1 MTRSNSSSVVSSSRL
16 RTLMPGV
23 TTSTAASECSAAS
36 CWTWPADRT
45 SSSHQVA
52 SAPGPPIR
60 SAAFSAPEASAS
72 AMTTWAPCSARPAA
86 AARPSPLA
94 PPTTTAFRPSSRN
107 ELPGCVIWNLRP
119 QLLERSRIMCRS
131 AQHGKTPTGWRAIGC
146 SAFIGNKKVPAPEQG
161 PALIPQSPERH
172 EVLNRWAQPFQ
183 LPTAVAASPPSPPS
197 PPSLSA
203 SALHWLTSPP
213 WPSRPR
219 LMPIGIRQLASASAS
234 PAAPPE
240 PPSPPVLSKVTSTSL
255 SFLWWW
261 PPLSAA
267 TAGLAKASAARA
279 EAAVTP
285 ITRLIRMPNQYSP
298 HAVCLPTLAE
308 RVECRTRHPEPG
320 IPPRSLK
327 ELELPNGWS
336 SAAVA
341 HSGFGV
347 AAVAAVATLAVG
359 LGLAL
364 ADVTAAG
371 EDRAHA
377 GADRDQAV
385 GLGVGVVSRAA
396 GPTGTAGALEG
407 GRDVR
412 VLVLV
417 ATLVHRD
424 SRAGEDQ
431 SSSRGSGGHAKNALN
446 EHSAPNL
453 SHYLNAVLTRKRFR
467 SSSSPASNENT
478 PTQP

>member
-1 MTRSNSSSVVSSSRL
+1 ALSVAHGGGS
-16 RTLMPGV
+16 
-23 TTSTAASECSAAS
+23 
-36 CWTWPADRT
+36 
-45 SSSHQVA
+45 VA
-52 SAPGPPIR
+52 TVA
-60 SAAFSAPEASAS
+60 
-72 AMTTWAPCSARPAA
+72 
-86 AARPSPLA
+86 
-94 PPTTTAFRPSSRN
+94 
-107 ELPGCVIWNLRP
+107 
-119 QLLERSRIMCRS
+119 
-131 AQHGKTPTGWRAIGC
+131 
-146 SAFIGNKKVPAPEQG
+146 
-161 PALIPQSPERH
+161 
-172 EVLNRWAQPFQ
+172 
-183 LPTAVAASPPSPPS
+183 AVAA
-197 PPSLSA
+197 LA
-203 SALHWLTSPP
+203 VGLGVALVDVAALAEQTQADADRDQAVGLGVGV
-213 WPSRPR
+213 PSR
-219 LMPIGIRQLASASAS
+219 
-234 PAAPPE
+234 AAGTTVTTGALE
-240 PPSPPVLSKVTSTSL
+240 GDIDVLVL
-255 SFLWWW
+255 LVVV
-261 PPLSAA
+261 A
-267 TAGLAKASAARA
+267 TLVRRNSRAGEGQRRESGSRGDADNALNTHA
-279 EAAVTP
+279 ES
-285 ITRLIRMPNQYSP
+285 ISP

-308 RVECRTRHPEPG
+308 RAECRTRHPEPG